1 MMNKKYKFHELVSK
15 VTIDPHSESLV
26 VQDILS
32 WVKDDVKQ
40 IIVKESK
47 RRITSKKK
55 QRV

>member
-1 MMNKKYKFHELVSK
+1 MNKKYKFHELVSK
-15 VTIDPHSESLV
+15 VTIDPHSKSLV